1 MAKMPHSLNSY
12 LPLGLGV
19 GTPFVVGDTP
29 LWPLVVVDG
38 VCKEVVAGILVYGVT
53 KAGNAVWLH
62 CAHHVDAT
70 DVAAAK
76 SCTMLHDAMA
86 QLEIA
91 WTARL

>member
-1 MAKMPHSLNSY
+1 MAMMPHHLNSY
-12 LPLGLGV
+12 LPVGLGV
-19 GTPFVVGDTP
+19 GTPFVVETP
-29 LWPLVVVDG
+29 LWPFVVVVG
-38 VCKEVVAGILVYGVT
+38 VCKVVVVVGVLMYGVT
-53 KAGNAVWLH
+53 KADAAVWLH

>member
-1 MAKMPHSLNSY
+1 MAMMPHSLNSY
-12 LPLGLGV
+12 LPVGLGV
-19 GTPFVVGDTP
+19 GTPLVVETP
-29 LWPLVVVDG
+29 LWPVVVVDG
-38 VCKEVVAGILVYGVT
+38 VCKVVVVGVLMYGVT
-53 KAGNAVWLH
+53 KVGAAVWLH